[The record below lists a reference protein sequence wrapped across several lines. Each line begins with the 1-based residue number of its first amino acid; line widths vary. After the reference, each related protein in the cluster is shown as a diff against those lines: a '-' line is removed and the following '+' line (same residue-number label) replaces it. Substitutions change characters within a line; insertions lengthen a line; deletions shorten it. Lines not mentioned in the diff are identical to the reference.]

1 MSCQVKQNLVL
12 PDDPEL
18 KKCFKVSFIL
28 IEINILE
35 VLEKR
40 VSSWNKMKRIA
51 AWLLKYKRILMTK
64 MRRNANLTED
74 SALDDNVLKEAET
87 VITEMEQNKRFAD
100 EVKVLRGDSSSNDKK
115 RLRGS
120 YKIAKLDHFVDEKS
134 ILCIG
139 GRLQKSLLGHN
150 CKHPVLLSKKES
162 VITDYR
168 LVSFPMCSWTIRIIT

>member
-1 MSCQVKQNLVL
+1 MFCQVKRDLVF

-18 KKCFKVSFIL
+18 KKCFKVSCIL

-40 VSSWNKMKRIA
+40 VSSLNKMERIA
-51 AWLLKYKRILMTK
+51 AWLLKYKRIQMTT
-64 MRRNANLTED
+64 MRRNANLTKD
-74 SALDDNVLKEAET
+74 SALDDTILKEAET
-87 VITEMEQNKRFAD
+87 VITKMEQNKRFAD

-115 RLRGS
+115 SLKGS

-139 GRLQKSLLGHN
+139 GRL
-150 CKHPVLLSKKES
+150 
-162 VITDYR
+162 
-168 LVSFPMCSWTIRIIT
+168 